1 MPVINFVRDYQR
13 LAIFQLGRFV
23 GMKGPGVVIV
33 IPILKSA
40 TRVDLREVYFD
51 VPPQSNITRDNANV
65 DVDFVVYMR
74 VVDPA
79 KTVLEVQDFFGAA
92 RLLAMTTLRAVIGD
106 MELDEVLSHR
116 DEINTH
122 MQKKLDEVTHRW
134 GVKITAV
141 EVREIQPPLAIQEA
155 MTRQMSA
162 ERTRRAV
169 ITESEGKRDAA
180 VNVADGAKQ
189 AAILTAEGEKQAS
202 ILRAEG
208 RRQAQILDA
217 EGYANALGQ
226 IYQSARVVDANTMGL
241 QYLQTLREMAQSAST
256 KWIVPI
262 ELSSL
267 AEQIRGRLT
276 GGGGGSTAG

>member
-1 MPVINFVRDYQR
+1 MPIINFVRDYQR
-13 LAIFQLGRFV
+13 LAVFQLGRFV
-23 GMKGPGVVIV
+23 GMKGPGVVLV

-40 TRVDLREVYFD
+40 TRVDLREMYFD
-51 VPPQSNITRDNANV
+51 VPPQTNITRDNANV

-79 KTVLEVQDFFGAA
+79 KSVLEVQDFFGAA

-106 MELDEVLSHR
+106 MNLDDVLSRR
-116 DEINTH
+116 DEINTLL
-122 MQKKLDEVTHRW
+122 QQKLDEVTHRW

-141 EVREIQPPLAIQEA
+141 ELREIQPPPAIQEA

-169 ITESEGKRDAA
+169 ITESEGARGAA
-180 VNVADGAKQ
+180 INVAEGQKQ
-189 AAILTAEGEKQAS
+189 AAILEAEGQKQSA

-217 EGYANALGQ
+217 EGFANALRQ
-226 IYQSARVVDANTMGL
+226 IYESARLVDANTMGL
-241 QYLQTLREMAQSAST
+241 QYLQTLRDMAQSAST
-256 KWIVPI
+256 KWIVPV
-262 ELSSL
+262 ELSGL
-267 AEQIRGRLT
+267 VEQIKGRLS
-276 GGGGGSTAG
+276 GGGSTAG